1 VADAVQDSFATE
13 ARAFVAQWDRLKLPG
28 RKSFGD
34 IPDPEIVR
42 PVIHQAEFICYQND
56 NPFRDFTDVDLW
68 TMRLAS
74 SFLRWLADPGNPK
87 WWDRQFAARAELDR
101 EDAYP
106 WEFNPDG
113 E

>member
-1 VADAVQDSFATE
+1 VADAVKDSFATE

-74 SFLRWLADPGNPK
+74 VQGTRLRQTRHIYMPRLVSRSLRDLVE
-87 WWDRQFAARAELDR
+87 REIQRA
-101 EDAYP
+101 
-106 WEFNPDG
+106 
-113 E
+113 